1 MKKSL
6 VYLIIG
12 LISIYTTSA
21 QVSSWRSNPPTQ
33 NSTSNFT
40 QRQQPNVSNWRNNP
54 PRNNRQGFQSQRPIN
69 NWNNNFYNNRWNM
82 WGAPIF
88 GYNYYMPGFYLNDW
102 GYREPS
108 RIYVYENGK
117 KDTIRG
123 KSIHYSFGI
132 QRDNIR
138 QIGGWGTVGNR
149 IYLIGEYSQTN
160 ERDGSTFFP
169 HGTMSLV
176 DFPLISDLKMS
187 KTFYVGF
194 GKKIKRTGVHF
205 MVGSINET
213 VRFRGKDEVGLITF
227 PKSNSNS
234 MTVKAGIIH
243 DFQNLTIKLDYDPI
257 LKNSTYGVGVNF

>member
-1 MKKSL
+1 MKKLL
-6 VYLIIG
+6 VYSVIG
-12 LISIYTTSA
+12 IMSILTTSA

-54 PRNNRQGFQSQRPIN
+54 PRNDRQGFQPQRPIN

-82 WGAPIF
+82 WGAPMF
-88 GYNYYMPGFYLNDW
+88 GYNYYTPWFYFNDW
-102 GYREPS
+102 GYREPA

-132 QRDNIR
+132 QKDNIR
-138 QIGGWGTVGNR
+138 QIGGWATVGNR
-149 IYLIGEYSQTN
+149 VYLIGEYSQTYEKDN
-160 ERDGSTFFP
+160 STFFP
-169 HGTMSLV
+169 HGKLSLV
-176 DFPLISDLKMS
+176 DFPLIDDLKKS
-187 KTFYVGF
+187 QTFYVGF

-205 MVGSINET
+205 MVGSISET

-227 PKSNSNS
+227 PKSNSNN

-243 DFQNLTIKLDYDPI
+243 DFQNLTVKLDYDPI
-257 LKNSTYGVGVNF
+257 LKTSTYGVGVNF